1 VKGSLAVVA
10 AILAG
15 ALAAPAQEPLRLR
28 GGFGRPAPTPTPTPR
43 PTPWP
48 TPTPWPGSFQPA
60 RKATPPASTAV
71 VPPAAAATP
80 HPARP
85 RAATTSPTPGP
96 AVRTPV
102 PAAGAPKTSSPR
114 SGAASTASSPAAPRA
129 RQKPARAAAD
139 VSVGYVLV
147 PFVVA
152 DRKGRPVAGLKEKDV
167 TLLADGVPVAYDL
180 FQGSSD
186 APVSYAILLDGSGSM
201 GLAGK
206 MEGARAA
213 LRALAAA
220 RVPGDDFALY
230 VFAEGEVKEI
240 VPFTEDAR
248 EILAAADRVK
258 PWGKTAFRDALALMP
273 EKSLQGKNGSR
284 AIVLLSDGIDNDS
297 ELSDEELGGL
307 MEGVEVP
314 VFPLGIRSP
323 GGIADPPPGQ
333 TLEWSL
339 NVDVLSRIARITG
352 GRMAIVDDPALLPEK
367 VLDIQKDLRSQYLV
381 GFSPTGKGPVRY
393 RRLTLRVAGPA
404 RPVRVRAGYRG
415 SDPPAFGPRRPGA
428 E

>member
-1 VKGSLAVVA
+1 MPPAPAPAV
-10 AILAG
+10 LPAG
-15 ALAAPAQEPLRLR
+15 AR
-28 GGFGRPAPTPTPTPR
+28 TPD
-43 PTPWP
+43 
-48 TPTPWPGSFQPA
+48 A
-60 RKATPPASTAV
+60 E
-71 VPPAAAATP
+71 
-80 HPARP
+80 RP
-85 RAATTSPTPGP
+85 RSAATSPTRGP
-96 AVRTPV
+96 AVRTPTPTTA
-102 PAAGAPKTSSPR
+102 PAKPSPSR
-114 SGAASTASSPAAPRA
+114 SGSATSASRAAAPQA
-129 RQKPARAAAD
+129 RQKPQRAAAD

-147 PFVVA
+147 PFVVT

-167 TLLADGVPVAYDL
+167 TLLADGVPVDYDL

-186 APVSYAILLDGSGSM
+186 APVSFAILLDGSGSM

-213 LRALAAA
+213 LRALAEA

-248 EILAAADRVK
+248 AILAAADGVK

-284 AIVLLSDGIDNDS
+284 AIVLLTDGIDNDS

-323 GGIADPPPGQ
+323 GGIAAPPPGQ

-381 GFSPTGKGPVRY
+381 GFSPTGTGPVRY

-428 E
+428 K

>member
-1 VKGSLAVVA
+1 MKGSLALVV

-15 ALAAPAQEPLRLR
+15 ALAAPAEEPLRLR
-28 GGFGRPAPTPTPTPR
+28 GGFGRPAPTPTPSPR
-43 PTPWP
+43 PTPRP

-60 RKATPPASTAV
+60 RTAMPPAPAPAV
-71 VPPAAAATP
+71 LPAGARTP
-80 HPARP
+80 DAERP
-85 RAATTSPTPGP
+85 RSAATSPTRGP
-96 AVRTPV
+96 AVRTPTPTTA
-102 PAAGAPKTSSPR
+102 PAKPSPSR
-114 SGAASTASSPAAPRA
+114 SGSATSASRAAAPQA
-129 RQKPARAAAD
+129 RQKPQRAAAD

-147 PFVVA
+147 PFVVT

-167 TLLADGVPVAYDL
+167 TLLADGVPVDYDL

-186 APVSYAILLDGSGSM
+186 APVSFAILLDGSGSM

-213 LRALAAA
+213 LRALAEA

-248 EILAAADRVK
+248 AILAAADGVK

-284 AIVLLSDGIDNDS
+284 AIVLLTDGIDNDS

-323 GGIADPPPGQ
+323 GGIAAPPPGQ

-381 GFSPTGKGPVRY
+381 GFSPTGTGPVRY

-428 E
+428 K

>member
-1 VKGSLAVVA
+1 MKGALGLVV

-15 ALAAPAQEPLRLR
+15 ALAAPAEEPLRLR
-28 GGFGRPAPTPTPTPR
+28 GGFGRPTPVPAPSPR

-48 TPTPWPGSFQPA
+48 TPTPWPGSFQPV
-60 RKATPPASTAV
+60 RTATPA
-71 VPPAAAATP
+71 PAAVAPHAVAASPVPSQPPMGTAS
-80 HPARP
+80 PAH
-85 RAATTSPTPGP
+85 AP
-96 AVRTPV
+96 AVRTPAPTAGATKASPTR
-102 PAAGAPKTSSPR
+102 PAA
-114 SGAASTASSPAAPRA
+114 ASSAPRPAAPRA
-129 RQKPARAAAD
+129 RPKPPRAAAD

-147 PFVVA
+147 PFVVT

-230 VFAEGEVKEI
+230 VFAEGEVKEV

-248 EILAAADRVK
+248 AILAAADEVK

-297 ELSDEELGGL
+297 ELSDEELGSL
-307 MEGVEVP
+307 MEGIEVP

-323 GGIADPPPGQ
+323 GGIAEPPPGQ

-339 NVDVLSRIARITG
+339 NVAVLSRIARITG

-381 GFSPTGKGPVRY
+381 GFSPTGAGPVRY

-428 E
+428 K

>member
-1 VKGSLAVVA
+1 MKGVLALVA
-10 AILAG
+10 ALLAG
-15 ALAAPAQEPLRLR
+15 ALAAPAQEPQRLH
-28 GGFGRPAPTPTPTPR
+28 GGFGRPKPTPMPSPR

-48 TPTPWPGSFQPA
+48 TPTPWPGAFQPA
-60 RKATPPASTAV
+60 RTATPTAPAAVAPPDAARPRSATTSPAHGPAVPTAAPTAAPRV
-71 VPPAAAATP
+71 GAPPRSAAATP
-80 HPARP
+80 AP
-85 RAATTSPTPGP
+85 RAA
-96 AVRTPV
+96 
-102 PAAGAPKTSSPR
+102 
-114 SGAASTASSPAAPRA
+114 APRV
-129 RQKPARAAAD
+129 RQKPPRAAAD

-147 PFVVA
+147 PFVVT

-167 TLLADGVPVAYDL
+167 TLFADGVPVDYDL

-213 LRALAAA
+213 LRALAAT

-230 VFAEGEVKEI
+230 VFAEGEVKEV
-240 VPFTEDAR
+240 VPFTEDPRA
-248 EILAAADRVK
+248 IVAAADEVK

-297 ELSDEELGGL
+297 ELSDAELGGL

-323 GGIADPPPGQ
+323 GGIAAPPPGQ

-381 GFSPTGKGPVRY
+381 GFSPTGTGPVRY

-415 SDPPAFGPRRPGA
+415 SDPPAFGPHRPGA
-428 E
+428 K

>member
-1 VKGSLAVVA
+1 MPKAS
-10 AILAG
+10 
-15 ALAAPAQEPLRLR
+15 
-28 GGFGRPAPTPTPTPR
+28 PTR
-43 PTPWP
+43 
-48 TPTPWPGSFQPA
+48 S
-60 RKATPPASTAV
+60 
-71 VPPAAAATP
+71 AAATP
-80 HPARP
+80 AP
-85 RAATTSPTPGP
+85 RAA
-96 AVRTPV
+96 
-102 PAAGAPKTSSPR
+102 
-114 SGAASTASSPAAPRA
+114 APRT

-147 PFVVA
+147 PFVVT

-167 TLLADGVPVAYDL
+167 TLLADGVPVDYDL

-230 VFAEGEVKEI
+230 VFAEAEVREV

-248 EILAAADRVK
+248 AILAAADQVK
-258 PWGKTAFRDALALMP
+258 PWGKTAFRDALVLMP

-323 GGIADPPPGQ
+323 GGIAAPPPGQ

-352 GRMAIVDDPALLPEK
+352 GRMAIVDDPGLLPEK

-381 GFSPTGKGPVRY
+381 GFSPTGTGPVRY

-428 E
+428 K

>member
-1 VKGSLAVVA
+1 MKGVLALVV

-15 ALAAPAQEPLRLR
+15 ALAVSAEEPLRLR
-28 GGFGRPAPTPTPTPR
+28 GGFGRSAPTPAPSPR

-48 TPTPWPGSFQPA
+48 TPTPWPGTFQPA
-60 RKATPPASTAV
+60 RTATPPVSAIAT
-71 VPPAAAATP
+71 PAAVATP
-80 HPARP
+80 GVGRPRVSTTSPARGPAAPTAIPTAAP
-85 RAATTSPTPGP
+85 RAASQP
-96 AVRTPV
+96 R
-102 PAAGAPKTSSPR
+102 PAAPA
-114 SGAASTASSPAAPRA
+114 SGTRNAAPRA
-129 RQKPARAAAD
+129 RQKPPRAAAD

-147 PFVVA
+147 PFVVT
-152 DRKGRPVAGLKEKDV
+152 DRKGRPVSGLKQKDV
-167 TLLADGVPVAYDL
+167 TLLADGEPVAYDL

-201 GLAGK
+201 DLAGK

-248 EILAAADRVK
+248 AILAAADEVK

-323 GGIADPPPGQ
+323 GGIAAPPPGQ

-339 NVDVLSRIARITG
+339 NVDVLARIARITG
-352 GRMAIVDDPALLPEK
+352 GRMAIVDDPGLLPEK

-381 GFSPTGKGPVRY
+381 GFSPTGAGPVRY

-428 E
+428 K

>member
-1 VKGSLAVVA
+1 MPCGTACDNPPVKGAPALVA
-10 AILAG
+10 AILAS
-15 ALAAPAQEPLRLR
+15 ALAAPAQEPQRLH
-28 GGFGRPAPTPTPTPR
+28 GGFGRPKPTPTPSPR
-43 PTPWP
+43 PTAWP
-48 TPTPWPGSFQPA
+48 TPTPWPGTFQPA
-60 RKATPPASTAV
+60 RTATPPPTHRPAAPTATPTVAPRVAS
-71 VPPAAAATP
+71 PPRSAAATP
-80 HPARP
+80 SP
-85 RAATTSPTPGP
+85 RAAT
-96 AVRTPV
+96 
-102 PAAGAPKTSSPR
+102 
-114 SGAASTASSPAAPRA
+114 PRA
-129 RQKPARAAAD
+129 RQKPPRAAAD

-147 PFVVA
+147 PFVVT
-152 DRKGRPVAGLKEKDV
+152 DRKGRPVAGLKQKDV
-167 TLLADGVPVAYDL
+167 TLFADGEPVAYDL
-180 FQGSSD
+180 FQGSAD

-230 VFAEGEVKEI
+230 VFAEAEVREV

-248 EILAAADRVK
+248 AILAAADQVK
-258 PWGKTAFRDALALMP
+258 PWGKTAFRDALVLMP

-323 GGIADPPPGQ
+323 GGIAEPPPGQ

-352 GRMAIVDDPALLPEK
+352 GRMAIVDDPGLLPEK

-381 GFSPTGKGPVRY
+381 GFSPTGTGPVRY

-428 E
+428 K

>member
-1 VKGSLAVVA
+1 VKGSLALVV

-15 ALAAPAQEPLRLR
+15 ALAAPAEEPLRLR
-28 GGFGRPAPTPTPTPR
+28 GGFGRPRPTPTPSPR

-48 TPTPWPGSFQPA
+48 TPTPWPGAFQPA
-60 RKATPPASTAV
+60 RTATPP
-71 VPPAAAATP
+71 PPAAVATPDAARPRSATASPARGPAVPTAAPAAAPRAGAPPRTAAATP
-80 HPARP
+80 AP
-85 RAATTSPTPGP
+85 RAA
-96 AVRTPV
+96 
-102 PAAGAPKTSSPR
+102 APQ
-114 SGAASTASSPAAPRA
+114 A
-129 RQKPARAAAD
+129 RQKPPRAAAD

-147 PFVVA
+147 PFVVT
-152 DRKGRPVAGLKEKDV
+152 DRKGRPIAGLKEKDV

-213 LRALAAA
+213 LRALAAT

-230 VFAEGEVKEI
+230 VFAEGEVKEV
-240 VPFTEDAR
+240 VPFTEDPRA
-248 EILAAADRVK
+248 IVAAADEVK

-323 GGIADPPPGQ
+323 GGIAAPPPGQ

-381 GFSPTGKGPVRY
+381 GFSPTGIGPVRY

-415 SDPPAFGPRRPGA
+415 SDPPAFGPHRPGA
-428 E
+428 K

>member
-1 VKGSLAVVA
+1 MPPAPAPAV
-10 AILAG
+10 LPAG
-15 ALAAPAQEPLRLR
+15 AR
-28 GGFGRPAPTPTPTPR
+28 TPD
-43 PTPWP
+43 
-48 TPTPWPGSFQPA
+48 A
-60 RKATPPASTAV
+60 E
-71 VPPAAAATP
+71 
-80 HPARP
+80 RP
-85 RAATTSPTPGP
+85 RSAATSPTRGP
-96 AVRTPV
+96 AVRTPTPTTA
-102 PAAGAPKTSSPR
+102 PAKPSLPR
-114 SGAASTASSPAAPRA
+114 SGSATSASRAAAPQA
-129 RQKPARAAAD
+129 RQKPQRAAAD

-147 PFVVA
+147 PFVVT

-167 TLLADGVPVAYDL
+167 TLLADGVPVDYDL

-186 APVSYAILLDGSGSM
+186 APVSFAILLDGSGSM

-213 LRALAAA
+213 LRALAEA

-248 EILAAADRVK
+248 AILAVADGVK

-323 GGIADPPPGQ
+323 GGIAAPPPGQ
-333 TLEWSL
+333 TLEWSR

-381 GFSPTGKGPVRY
+381 GFSPTGTGPVRY

-428 E
+428 K

>member
-1 VKGSLAVVA
+1 MKGPLALVV

-15 ALAAPAQEPLRLR
+15 ALSAPAEEPLRLR
-28 GGFGRPAPTPTPTPR
+28 GGFGRQAPTPMPSPR

-48 TPTPWPGSFQPA
+48 TPTPWAGTFQPVRTA
-60 RKATPPASTAV
+60 APTPTAV
-71 VPPAAAATP
+71 APHAASPVPAQPPLATASPAHA
-80 HPARP
+80 
-85 RAATTSPTPGP
+85 P
-96 AVRTPV
+96 AVRTPAPTAGAIKASPTR
-102 PAAGAPKTSSPR
+102 PAAAPSAPR
-114 SGAASTASSPAAPRA
+114 PAVPRA
-129 RQKPARAAAD
+129 RPKPARAAAD

-147 PFVVA
+147 PFVVT

-230 VFAEGEVKEI
+230 VFAEGEVKEV

-248 EILAAADRVK
+248 AILAAADEVK

-297 ELSDEELGGL
+297 ELSDEELGSL
-307 MEGVEVP
+307 MEGIEVP

-323 GGIADPPPGQ
+323 GGIAEPPPGQ

-339 NVDVLSRIARITG
+339 NVAVLSRIARITG

-381 GFSPTGKGPVRY
+381 GFSPTGTGPVRY

-415 SDPPAFGPRRPGA
+415 SDPPAFGPHRPGA
-428 E
+428 K